1 MANTVDP
8 FALEKALASREARK
22 LRASFKSA
30 IKETVNVTNF
40 GNAKKA
46 TVRTKFKYQR
56 LDRIT
61 FVAPDYVYM
70 QHNGFEGVKSNG
82 VSMRLK
88 ATNVLNKALLKS
100 NTLVNIVDGL
110 AEIRMEEVFA
120 KFNFELKA

>member
-1 MANTVDP
+1 MATIDP
-8 FALEKALASREARK
+8 YALEKSLAAKEARK
-22 LRASFKSA
+22 LRSNFKKA
-30 IKETVNVTNF
+30 LKETVNVTNF

-82 VSMRLK
+82 VAMRLK
-88 ATNVLNKALLKS
+88 ATNVLNKALLRS
-100 NTLVNIVDGL
+100 NTLVSLVDGL

-120 KFNFELKA
+120 QFNFELKA